1 MLFCSLFSG
10 QTVLLHLPILSS
22 LIFFPSPIGSGVAAM
37 FAVGVSHVS
46 LLNAAA
52 QHCMIPSIAYL
63 WEFSSDGTL
72 LAGIEVSLPAIGCV
86 GHLDTMFFWETALAP
101 LQSAH
106 EMVAARALR
115 CLQHRYG
122 FVVHDYNFNSMLA
135 YRWLARDAV
144 QAALSASGCVAHFR
158 SSHGAFV
165 PWCDDVLRTCSSL
178 YFSFF
183 VEDMEQMGS
192 FEI

>member
-1 MLFCSLFSG
+1 
-10 QTVLLHLPILSS
+10 
-22 LIFFPSPIGSGVAAM
+22 M

-72 LAGIEVSLPAIGCV
+72 LAGIEVCLPSIGLCQSSRHYV
-86 GHLDTMFFWETALAP
+86 LWETALAP

-122 FVVHDYNFNSMLA
+122 FIVHDYNFNSMLA
-135 YRWLARDAV
+135 YRRLARDAV
-144 QAALSASGCVAHFR
+144 
-158 SSHGAFV
+158 
-165 PWCDDVLRTCSSL
+165 
-178 YFSFF
+178 
-183 VEDMEQMGS
+183 
-192 FEI
+192 

>member
-1 MLFCSLFSG
+1 MLFCSFFSG

-22 LIFFPSPIGSGVAAM
+22 LIFFPSPIGSGVAVM

-72 LAGIEVSLPAIGCV
+72 LAGIEVCLPSIGLCQSSRHYV
-86 GHLDTMFFWETALAP
+86 LWETALAP

-135 YRWLARDAV
+135 YRRLARDAV
-144 QAALSASGCVAHFR
+144 
-158 SSHGAFV
+158 
-165 PWCDDVLRTCSSL
+165 
-178 YFSFF
+178 
-183 VEDMEQMGS
+183 
-192 FEI
+192 

>member
-1 MLFCSLFSG
+1 MCFSVVSSLDKLFSS
-10 QTVLLHLPILSS
+10 TCLSYPLL
-22 LIFFPSPIGSGVAAM
+22 FFSFSHWQWCSRDVRRGSISCLAAECRCS
-37 FAVGVSHVS
+37 A
-46 LLNAAA
+46 
-52 QHCMIPSIAYL
+52 

-72 LAGIEVSLPAIGCV
+72 LAGIEVCLPSIGLCQSSRHYV
-86 GHLDTMFFWETALAP
+86 LWETALAP

-135 YRWLARDAV
+135 YRRLARDAV
-144 QAALSASGCVAHFR
+144 QAALSTSGCVAHFR

-165 PWCDDVLRTCSSL
+165 PWCDNVLRTCSSL

-183 VEDMEQMGS
+183 IEDMEQMGS